1 MPQCH
6 VIIIINSL
14 SQKLNLYKYKTKK
27 TLEKENPCSKWITT
41 DGIIKREILCVKSFE
56 ILKEMW
62 QGQRNVVRL
71 EFPPTLANE
80 VIKMIYHQCFV
91 FFCFFSNPYVSV
103 CHLFAVIHTGDGDF
117 ALADEVVLVDVV
129 HQATVGY
136 NFYME
141 YMEGLSR

>member
-91 FFCFFSNPYVSV
+91 CFFFQILTSV
-103 CHLFAVIHTGDGDF
+103 FAISSLSSILGMVILPWLTK
-117 ALADEVVLVDVV
+117 L
-129 HQATVGY
+129 Y
-136 NFYME
+136 W
-141 YMEGLSR
+141 